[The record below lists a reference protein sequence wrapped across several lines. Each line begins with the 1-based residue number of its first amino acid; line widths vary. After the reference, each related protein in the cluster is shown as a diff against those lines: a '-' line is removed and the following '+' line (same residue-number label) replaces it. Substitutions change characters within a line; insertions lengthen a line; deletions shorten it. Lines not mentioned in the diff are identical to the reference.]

1 MTVPGLSVQR
11 AESAG
16 TYAAVH
22 LGEDC
27 VSVLV
32 SSAGGVRCSRFDI
45 ALTMDAGT
53 LLFLRSDLQDAAAE
67 HAGVVSETERRPW
80 SFVDDDALLVG
91 STVVSTARVFGGIV
105 GDALARSGVVGHVDL
120 LEIACPSAW
129 GDVRRDVVR
138 RAVRSSAG
146 EVTVLDSATAV
157 VRSLGERAPEYAVV
171 VEIDDLS
178 SVVIGLDRRRDEA
191 GVHGQP
197 HGYVR
202 DVRWDAVGSRDIDVD
217 ATASRSVLDRVS
229 ALVAAEPRR
238 GRVDVF
244 VLATTG
250 DEPILPGLTGP
261 GVGEAASDDLHAYR
275 MHRATGLT
283 VVRSMASAVGLSD
296 PGDAPGDSY
305 RSADAGSDYEPAV
318 GAHDW
323 ASPFAAD
330 IYAAGVRGEVGTGD
344 LRSDPTVNPPVPSG
358 RAAAWLNE
366 ATVPPPP
373 TRRVPALALGALAL
387 VFLLGGLVFFVFR
400 LEKPAPPAQPASAQP
415 ASAQPASAEPIPAA
429 APTSEPPVA
438 GSTARATEQSTPESM
453 PEPVSRSEFGRAS
466 IAGPATWTTRS
477 EQTRLLLIPP
487 DFPERRIVLS
497 STELTSGAS
506 LDSVAEDLQRQLDAR
521 SDDGSIVDFTAAT
534 DFGERVGIS
543 YVENPPDGS
552 TVQWHVFVDG
562 GLQVS
567 IGCQSSAGFADA
579 LIDDCARAVSSLSV
593 SPAR

>member
-1 MTVPGLSVQR
+1 MRVR
-11 AESAG
+11 AADSAG

-32 SSAGGVRCSRFDI
+32 SSAAGVQCTRFDI
-45 ALTMDAGT
+45 ALTMDEGT
-53 LLFLRSDLQDAAAE
+53 LLFLRSDPPDVAAE
-67 HAGVVSETERRPW
+67 HAAAVSETERRPW
-80 SFVDDDALLVG
+80 SFVDDEAVLVG
-91 STVVSTARVFGGIV
+91 STVVPTARVFGGIV

-120 LEIACPSAW
+120 LELACPSAW
-129 GDVRRDVVR
+129 GDARRDVVR

-146 EVTVLDSATAV
+146 EVTVIDSATAV
-157 VRSLGERAPEYAVV
+157 VRSLGERAPESAVV
-171 VEIDDLS
+171 VEVDDLS
-178 SVVIGLDRRRDEA
+178 SVVVGLDRRRDEP
-191 GVHGQP
+191 GVDGQP

-217 ATASRSVLDRVS
+217 AAASRSVLDRVA

-244 VLATTG
+244 VLSTTG
-250 DEPILPGLTGP
+250 DEPVLPGLTGP
-261 GVGEAASDDLHAYR
+261 GVGEPASDDLHAYR
-275 MHRATGLT
+275 IHRATGPT
-283 VVRSMASAVGLSD
+283 VVRSMAAAVGLSD

-305 RSADAGSDYEPAV
+305 RSADAGSAYVPA
-318 GAHDW
+318 ADTPDW

-330 IYAAGVRGEVGTGD
+330 IYAAGVRGEVGAGD
-344 LRSDPTVNPPVPSG
+344 FRADPTVHPPVPLG
-358 RAAAWLNE
+358 RAAAWLTE
-366 ATVPPPP
+366 ATAPSPP
-373 TRRVPALALGALAL
+373 TRRVSAPAVGALAL
-387 VFLLGGLVFFVFR
+387 VLLLGGLVFFVFR
-400 LEKPAPPAQPASAQP
+400 AEKPVPSAQPVSAQP
-415 ASAQPASAEPIPAA
+415 ASSRPVPAV

-438 GSTARATEQSTPESM
+438 GSSTRAAERSTPVST
-453 PEPVSRSEFGRAS
+453 PNSTPDPVSRSEFGRVS

-477 EQTRLLLIPP
+477 EQTRILLIPP

-497 STELTSGAS
+497 STELTPGAS

-521 SDDGSIVDFTAAT
+521 SDDGSIVEFTAAT